1 MMDAH
6 DILLRISRFY
16 STHLDIIHQAAADE
30 DDFAMDEQM
39 KKLEGFKRLVK
50 DTLGATVLLHSTTYG
65 IKPPRDADMFTA
77 TVVIDDQD
85 YEAMFPDMFGLDPRW
100 VKLDVAE
107 ADGSF
112 TALYMKESHDADA

>member
-6 DILLRISRFY
+6 DILLRISKFY
-16 STHLDIIHQAAADE
+16 SSHLDIIHQAAADE

-50 DTLGATVLLHSTTYG
+50 DTLGATVLLHTTAYG
-65 IKPPRDADMFTA
+65 IKPPDDGDMFTA

-85 YEAMFPDMFGLDPRW
+85 YEPLFPDMFGLSPRW

-112 TALYMKESHDADA
+112 TALYMKEDHDADS